1 MQYSLKSHL
10 KKTVVLCAALIGSV
24 SATSSMATGNLMG
37 KLSETREMQLAVI
50 KGEKLPT
57 LLGKSAKNYS
67 VMVLADGKLQPIPY
81 QFDDWN
87 ERGFPYVPGGSLKVD
102 GQEDIIDVKDELA
115 FMLRD
120 TGAQADATA
129 KSAVKGKVLLELA
142 FKENNVER
150 YAYIVEGNSE
160 RSSKSYT
167 HFDKDTGLI
176 KTSTY
181 SLQTEPGNLLSWS
194 DMYYKGY
201 YDGKK
206 SILDTM
212 KLRVKAK
219 LGFIK
224 ATINNNLIP
233 NEVTAV
239 KNGPV
244 RSLIALD
251 ASISI
256 LGVGLA
262 DAGASVTVTD
272 QTLQFPVYLTI
283 PKAASV
289 LSDLNLEVSLDFNDM
304 DGVPVRTELGPQQ
317 PVYAGDKTKG
327 AKPEDLKIDLEHSWL
342 SGSSGKNWDIIAF
355 FSGKEGFKPTLDVIY
370 KDTRF
375 DSEADT
381 PERFPGSHPHV
392 GYKVTDIVY
401 GQEIVIGIDLFF
413 DDAFWSK
420 DGLENSVK
428 ALRNPMPLTVAV
440 Q

>member
-1 MQYSLKSHL
+1 MRYLL
-10 KKTVVLCAALIGSV
+10 NYTKKTIVVFFALISMLL
-24 SATSSMATGNLMG
+24 SFTATATNNLLGN
-37 KLSETREMQLAVI
+37 LSETREMQLIVL
-50 KGEKLPT
+50 KGATLPA
-57 LLGKSAKNYS
+57 LLGKNAKNYS
-67 VMVLADGKLQPIPY
+67 VMAVSGGKLAPIPF

-87 ERGFPYVPGGSLKVD
+87 VRGFPYVPGGTIKVE
-102 GQEDIIDVKDELA
+102 GQEDIIEAKDELA

-120 TGAQADATA
+120 TGAQAEAA
-129 KSAVKGKVLLELA
+129 LKSAVAGKVVLELA

-150 YAYIVEGNSE
+150 YAYIVEGNTE
-160 RSSKSYT
+160 RSDKSYT
-167 HFDKDTGLI
+167 HFDSKTGLI
-176 KTSTY
+176 KTSKY

-194 DMYYKGY
+194 DMYYQGY
-201 YDGKK
+201 HDGKK

-233 NEVTAV
+233 NEVSAV

-244 RSLIALD
+244 RTLIALD

-304 DGVPVRTELGPQQ
+304 DGVPVRTELGPKE
-317 PVYAGDKTKG
+317 PVYTGDKTKG
-327 AKPEDLKIDLEHSWL
+327 ANPEDLKINLEHSWL
-342 SGSSGKNWDIIAF
+342 SGSSGQNWDIIAF

-370 KDTRF
+370 KDSRF
-375 DSEADT
+375 DSKADT

-401 GQEIVIGIDLFF
+401 GQEIVIGIDLYF

-420 DGLENSVK
+420 DGLENAVESI
-428 ALRNPMPLTVAV
+428 RNPMPVTVIA

>member
-1 MQYSLKSHL
+1 MRYLL
-10 KKTVVLCAALIGSV
+10 NYTKKTIVVFFALISMLLSF
-24 SATSSMATGNLMG
+24 SATASNNLLG
-37 KLSETREMQLAVI
+37 KLSETREMQLIVL
-50 KGEKLPT
+50 KGAKLPT
-57 LLGKSAKNYS
+57 LLGKNAKNYS
-67 VMVLADGKLQPIPY
+67 VMAVSGDKLAPIPF

-87 ERGFPYVPGGSLKVD
+87 VRGFPYVPGGTIKVD
-102 GQEDIIDVKDELA
+102 GQEDIIEAKDELA

-120 TGAQADATA
+120 TGAQAEAA
-129 KSAVKGKVLLELA
+129 LKSAVAGKVVLELA

-150 YAYIVEGNSE
+150 YAYIVEGNNE
-160 RSSKSYT
+160 RSDKSYT
-167 HFDKDTGLI
+167 HFDSKTGLI
-176 KTSTY
+176 KTSKY

-194 DMYYKGY
+194 DMYYQGY
-201 YDGKK
+201 HDGKK

-233 NEVTAV
+233 NEVSAV

-244 RSLIALD
+244 RTLIALD

-304 DGVPVRTELGPQQ
+304 DGVPVRTELGPKE

-327 AKPEDLKIDLEHSWL
+327 ANPEDLKINLEHSWL
-342 SGSSGKNWDIIAF
+342 SGSSGQNWDIIAF

-370 KDTRF
+370 KDSRF
-375 DSEADT
+375 DSKADT

-401 GQEIVIGIDLFF
+401 GQEIVIGIDLYF

-420 DGLENSVK
+420 DGLDNAVESI
-428 ALRNPMPLTVAV
+428 RNPMPVTVIA

>member
-1 MQYSLKSHL
+1 MRYLL
-10 KKTVVLCAALIGSV
+10 NYTKKTIAVFFALFSLLLSFSV
-24 SATSSMATGNLMG
+24 TANNNLLG
-37 KLSETREMQLAVI
+37 KLSETREMQLIVL

-57 LLGKSAKNYS
+57 LLGKNAKNYS
-67 VMVLADGKLQPIPY
+67 VMVVSGKKLQPIPY

-87 ERGFPYVPGGSLKVD
+87 VRGFPYVPGGTIKVE
-102 GQEDIIDVKDELA
+102 GQEDIIEVKDELA

-120 TGAQADATA
+120 TGAQADATL
-129 KSAVKGKVLLELA
+129 KSAVAGKVVLELA

-150 YAYIVEGNSE
+150 YAYIVEGNAE
-160 RSSKSYT
+160 RSEKFYT
-167 HFDKDTGLI
+167 HFDKKTGLI
-176 KTSTY
+176 KTSTF

-194 DMYYKGY
+194 DMYYQGY
-201 YDGKK
+201 HEGKK

-233 NEVTAV
+233 NEVSAV

-244 RSLIALD
+244 RTLIALD

-283 PKAASV
+283 PKAASI

-304 DGVPVRTELGPQQ
+304 DGVPVRTELGPKE

-327 AKPEDLKIDLEHSWL
+327 ANPEDLKINLEHSWL
-342 SGSSGKNWDIIAF
+342 SGSSGQNWDIIAF

-370 KDTRF
+370 KDSRF
-375 DSEADT
+375 DSKADT
-381 PERFPGSHPHV
+381 PERFSGSHPHV

-401 GQEIVIGIDLFF
+401 GQEIVIGIDLYF

-420 DGLENSVK
+420 DGLENAVESI
-428 ALRNPMPLTVAV
+428 RNPMPVTVIA

>member
-1 MQYSLKSHL
+1 MRYLL
-10 KKTVVLCAALIGSV
+10 NYTKKTIAVFFALISV
-24 SATSSMATGNLMG
+24 LLSFTATATNNLLGN
-37 KLSETREMQLAVI
+37 LSETREMQLIVL
-50 KGEKLPT
+50 KGAKLPT
-57 LLGKSAKNYS
+57 LLGKNAKNYS
-67 VMVLADGKLQPIPY
+67 VMAVSGGKLAPIPF

-87 ERGFPYVPGGSLKVD
+87 VRGFPYVPGGTIKVD
-102 GQEDIIDVKDELA
+102 GQEDIIEAEDELV

-120 TGAQADATA
+120 TGAQAETA
-129 KSAVKGKVLLELA
+129 LKSAVAGKVILELA

-150 YAYIVEGNSE
+150 YAYIVEGNAE
-160 RSSKSYT
+160 RSDKFYT
-167 HFDKDTGLI
+167 HFDSKTGLI
-176 KTSTY
+176 KTSKY
-181 SLQTEPGNLLSWS
+181 SLQTEPGNLLLWS
-194 DMYYKGY
+194 DMYYQGY
-201 YDGKK
+201 HDGKK

-233 NEVTAV
+233 NEVSAV

-244 RSLIALD
+244 RTLIALD

-304 DGVPVRTELGPQQ
+304 DGVPVRTELGPKE
-317 PVYAGDKTKG
+317 PVYTGDKTKG
-327 AKPEDLKIDLEHSWL
+327 ANPEDLKINLEHSWL
-342 SGSSGKNWDIIAF
+342 SGSSGQNWDIIAF
-355 FSGKEGFKPTLDVIY
+355 FSGKEGFKPTLDAIY
-370 KDTRF
+370 KDSRF
-375 DSEADT
+375 DSKADT

-401 GQEIVIGIDLFF
+401 GQEIVIGIDLYF

-420 DGLENSVK
+420 DGLENAVESI
-428 ALRNPMPLTVAV
+428 RNPMPVTVIA

>member
-1 MQYSLKSHL
+1 MRYLLNYTQ
-10 KKTVVLCAALIGSV
+10 KTIAVFLTLFSVFLSFAA
-24 SATSSMATGNLMG
+24 SASNNLLGN
-37 KLSETREMQLAVI
+37 LSETREMQLAVL
-50 KGEKLPT
+50 KGEKLPA
-57 LLGKSAKNYS
+57 LLGKNAKNYS
-67 VMVLADGKLQPIPY
+67 VMVVSGEKLVPIPY

-87 ERGFPYVPGGSLKVD
+87 MRGFPYVPGGTIKVE
-102 GQEDIIDVKDELA
+102 GQEDIIEVKDELV

-120 TGAQADATA
+120 TGAQANAA
-129 KSAVKGKVLLELA
+129 IKSAVTGKVVLELA

-150 YAYIVEGNSE
+150 YAYIVEGNTE
-160 RSSKSYT
+160 RSDKFYT
-167 HFDKDTGLI
+167 HFDSKTGLI
-176 KTSTY
+176 KTSKF

-194 DMYYKGY
+194 DMYYQGY
-201 YDGKK
+201 HDGKK

-233 NEVTAV
+233 NEVSAV

-244 RSLIALD
+244 RTLIALD

-289 LSDLNLEVSLDFNDM
+289 LSDLTLEVSLDFNDM
-304 DGVPVRTELGPQQ
+304 DGVPVRTELGPKE

-327 AKPEDLKIDLEHSWL
+327 ANPEDLKINLEHSWL
-342 SGSSGKNWDIIAF
+342 SGSSGQNWDIIAF

-370 KDTRF
+370 KDSRF
-375 DSEADT
+375 ESNADT

-401 GQEIVIGIDLFF
+401 GQEIVIGIDLYF
-413 DDAFWSK
+413 DEAFWSK
-420 DGLENSVK
+420 DGLDNAVESI
-428 ALRNPMPLTVAV
+428 RNPMPITVVA

>member
-1 MQYSLKSHL
+1 MQYRRKTHL
-10 KKTVVLCAALIGSV
+10 KKIPAFGSALMAALCATHGLAN
-24 SATSSMATGNLMG
+24 TNLLG
-37 KLSETREMQLAVI
+37 ELSETRNIQLATI
-50 KGEKLPT
+50 KGEKLPS
-57 LLGKSAKNYS
+57 LLGKSTKNYS
-67 VMVLADGKLQPIPY
+67 IMIAANGKLVPIPY

-87 ERGFPYVPGGSLKVD
+87 ERGFPYVPGGSLKID
-102 GQEDIIDVKDELA
+102 GQEDIIDAKDELV

-120 TGAQADATA
+120 TGPQADAAT
-129 KSAVKGKVLLELA
+129 KSATKGKVLLELA
-142 FKENNVER
+142 FKENAVER
-150 YAYIVEGNSE
+150 YAYIVENNPE
-160 RSSKSYT
+160 RSDKSYT
-167 HFDKDTGLI
+167 HFDKNTGLI
-176 KTSTY
+176 KTTTY

-201 YDGKK
+201 FDGKK

-327 AKPEDLKIDLEHSWL
+327 ANPEDLKIDLEHSWL

-392 GYKVTDIVY
+392 GYRVTDIVY

-420 DGLENSVK
+420 DGLEKSVN
-428 ALRNPMPLTVAV
+428 ALRNPMPLTIVA

>member
-1 MQYSLKSHL
+1 MRYLL
-10 KKTVVLCAALIGSV
+10 NYTKKTIVVFFALISMLL
-24 SATSSMATGNLMG
+24 SFTATATNNLLGN
-37 KLSETREMQLAVI
+37 LSETREMQLIVL
-50 KGEKLPT
+50 KGAKLPS
-57 LLGKSAKNYS
+57 LLGKNAKNYS
-67 VMVLADGKLQPIPY
+67 VMAVSGDKLAPIPF

-87 ERGFPYVPGGSLKVD
+87 VRGFPYVPGGTIKVE
-102 GQEDIIDVKDELA
+102 GQEDIIEAKDELA

-120 TGAQADATA
+120 TGAQAEAA
-129 KSAVKGKVLLELA
+129 LKSAVAGKVVLELA

-150 YAYIVEGNSE
+150 YAYIVEGNTE
-160 RSSKSYT
+160 RSDKSYT
-167 HFDKDTGLI
+167 HFDSKTGLI
-176 KTSTY
+176 KTSKY

-194 DMYYKGY
+194 DMYYQGY
-201 YDGKK
+201 HDGKK

-233 NEVTAV
+233 NEVSAV

-244 RSLIALD
+244 RTLIALD

-289 LSDLNLEVSLDFNDM
+289 LSDLNLEVSLDFNDL
-304 DGVPVRTELGPQQ
+304 DGVPVRTELGPKE
-317 PVYAGDKTKG
+317 PVYVGDKTKG
-327 AKPEDLKIDLEHSWL
+327 ANPEDLKINLEHSWL
-342 SGSSGKNWDIIAF
+342 SGSSGQNWDIIAF

-370 KDTRF
+370 KDSRF
-375 DSEADT
+375 DSKADT

-401 GQEIVIGIDLFF
+401 GQEIVIGIDLYF

-420 DGLENSVK
+420 DGLENAVESI
-428 ALRNPMPLTVAV
+428 RNPMPVTVIA